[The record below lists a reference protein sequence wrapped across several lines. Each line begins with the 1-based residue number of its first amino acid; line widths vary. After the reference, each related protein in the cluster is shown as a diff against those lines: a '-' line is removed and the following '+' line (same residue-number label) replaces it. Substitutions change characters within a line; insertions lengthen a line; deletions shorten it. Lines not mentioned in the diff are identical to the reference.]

1 MLEFDD
7 IQRILQYENVFSHQS
22 YTINYSP
29 SKIFIEIRCFKNP
42 IVILNN
48 TKRRT
53 FSREQA
59 NETVFIVLHC

>member
-29 SKIFIEIRCFKNP
+29 SKIVIEIHYRYL
-42 IVILNN
+42 IYHA
-48 TKRRT
+48 KRRT
-53 FSREQA
+53 FSHEQS
-59 NETVFIVLHC
+59 NETVFIVLNCF